1 MQHLRAHF
9 FTSAEEVGKD
19 NWQSLFKVD
28 DDPFSSYEFI
38 HALEQ
43 SGCVSAQTG
52 WQPFH
57 LGLYQQDELVALCLG
72 YIKSHSYGE
81 YVFDWSIAEAYEA
94 HGFDYYPKWIC
105 AVPFTPVTG
114 KRIAIGTA
122 IPTAQA
128 LSAIE
133 AALEHQAK
141 LQQWSGWHINFCEP
155 HLADE
160 IEKLPC
166 MRRKTV
172 QFQWQNRGYDSF
184 DVFTEQLKARK
195 RKNIIKERH
204 ATSTAGLRV
213 EVTTGGEV
221 TLEQMQLLSR
231 FYQRTYLKRS
241 GHTGYLNPLFF
252 ALLWQHMHE
261 SLVVISAF
269 KEQDDTP
276 VAASLFLR
284 NKDTLY
290 GRYWGCSEHFDH
302 LHFEL
307 CYYQGIE
314 FCIDNNL
321 TYFNGGAQGE
331 HKIARGFEPIFT
343 HSCHRLVD
351 SPFAAAISDFFAREN
366 AQHDLYRQDC
376 ELLSP
381 YKVQ

>member
-1 MQHLRAHF
+1 MAQLRAQF
-9 FTSAEEVGKD
+9 FTAADEIGKD
-19 NWQSLFKVD
+19 NWQSLFCGD
-28 DDPFSSYEFI
+28 DDPFSRYEFI

-57 LGLYQQDELVALCLG
+57 LGLYQQDQLVALCIG
-72 YIKSHSYGE
+72 YLKSHSYGE

-94 HGFDYYPKWIC
+94 HGFDYYPKWIS

-114 KRIAIGTA
+114 KRIAIA
-122 IPTAQA
+122 KCLPEHEA
-128 LSAIE
+128 LSAIA
-133 AALEHQAK
+133 AALDHQAK

-166 MRRKTV
+166 LRRKTV
-172 QFQWQNRGYDSF
+172 QFQWQNRDYRNF
-184 DVFTEQLKARK
+184 DAFIQALKARK
-195 RKNIIKERH
+195 RKNIIKERQ
-204 ATSTAGLRV
+204 ATSAAGLRI
-213 EVTTGGEV
+213 EVTSGEHI

-241 GHTGYLNPLFF
+241 GHIGYLNPLFF
-252 ALLWQHMHE
+252 ALLWQHMREH
-261 SLVVISAF
+261 LVVISAF
-269 KEQDDTP
+269 KEEDEP

-314 FCIDNNL
+314 YCINNKL

-343 HSCHRLVD
+343 HSCHRLVG
-351 SPFAAAISDFFAREN
+351 SPFAAAIADFFAREN
-366 AQHDLYRQDC
+366 AQHDLYIQDC
-376 ELLSP
+376 EQLSP
-381 YKVQ
+381 YKMQ